1 MVIENG
7 RVDPFSEGVKEGLT
21 INHMGMKAKVVEV
34 HSPSHFVVELGPETN
49 RFRLEVHTDKPKEE
63 KSSVSRSNAYV
74 AELADQEKA

>member
-1 MVIENG
+1 MVIENE
-7 RVDPFSEGVKEGLT
+7 RVDPFSEEVREGST

-49 RFRLEVHTDKPKEE
+49 RFRLEVHTNKLKEE
-63 KSSVSRSNAYV
+63 KSVSRSNVYV